1 MTTDPKPVTDQQVDP
16 QRSGRL
22 HGKVAAITGA
32 ASGIGECTARRF
44 VEEGARVVIGDIQDD
59 LGQALAA
66 ELGDV
71 AIFVHCDVTA
81 EDDIAALVD
90 AAVDRFGQLDVMMN
104 NAGIVGAR
112 GPIAQIS
119 ADEYHATM
127 NVLLGGTFFG
137 MKHAARV
144 MQPRQTGSIISLA
157 STAGVQGGLGPHP
170 YAAAKHAVVG
180 LTKNVGAELCR
191 SGIRVNCIA
200 PGSTATP
207 MVAQAHLDDHEALE
221 AVEQRLADLSPIK
234 GRPGLPMDVANAAL
248 FLASDE
254 SGNTNGLT
262 LTVDGGLTTGSTA
275 KDPPYSAPL
284 PFMREAGR
292 TGLS

>member
-1 MTTDPKPVTDQQVDP
+1 MT
-16 QRSGRL
+16 GRL
-22 HGKVAAITGA
+22 DGKVAAITGA

-44 VEEGARVVIGDIQDD
+44 VEEGARVIIGDIQDD
-59 LGQALAA
+59 AGQALAG
-66 ELGDV
+66 ELGTAAVFQHCNVTVEADV
-71 AIFVHCDVTA
+71 
-81 EDDIAALVD
+81 AALVD
-90 AAVDRFGQLDVMMN
+90 AAVAHFGQLDIMMN

-119 ADEYHATM
+119 EEHYRATM
-127 NVLLGGTFFG
+127 DVLLTGTFFG

-144 MQPRQTGSIISLA
+144 MQPRETGSIISLA
-157 STAGVQGGLGPHP
+157 STAGVQGGLGPHV

-207 MVAQAHLDDHEALE
+207 MVAKAHLDDHEAIE
-221 AVEQRLADLSPIK
+221 AVEARLADMSPIK
-234 GRPGLPMDVANAAL
+234 GRPGMPIDVANAAL

-254 SGNTNGLT
+254 SGNTNGHCI
-262 LTVDGGLTTGSTA
+262 TVDGGLTTGSTA
-275 KDPPYSAPL
+275 NDPPYSSPL
-284 PFMREAGR
+284 PFMREAGK
-292 TGLS
+292 TGLD